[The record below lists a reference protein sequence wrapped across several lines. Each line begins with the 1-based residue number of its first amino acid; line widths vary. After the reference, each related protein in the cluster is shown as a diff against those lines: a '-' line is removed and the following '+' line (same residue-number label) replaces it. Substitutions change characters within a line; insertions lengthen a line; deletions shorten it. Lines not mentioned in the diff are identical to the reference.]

1 MGNREDHRR
10 QGHHHLTQLIN
21 LGPPE
26 RGPPG
31 SGPGQPIRGPE
42 HHRGAGR
49 GSASDSAICSERAT
63 TDLCPTTRGD
73 PGSLWASLACRVGGT
88 ELRGAGS
95 VDLRQS
101 ACPTTRRRCLLQLQ
115 QCVAETGLHADSL
128 RDNHIAV
135 PNTQRRAV
143 QPSLTVDQPLP
154 HSADAETP
162 ARPTNHL
169 AVCSHGIR
177 GGSSSSR
184 SEPAHNT
191 HNGRPACTPLGQPP
205 AQNAVRAEPQIWL
218 VRCRGPTSRC
228 LPRKRPGRALRQHAV
243 RGRSGATPER
253 RALTCKRTLAY
264 VRGWCQQSCTRR

>member
-1 MGNREDHRR
+1 MPVAVRVRFGDLLGTGDHRPVSHDAR
-10 QGHHHLTQLIN
+10 RSRFVVGVPRL
-21 LGPPE
+21 
-26 RGPPG
+26 
-31 SGPGQPIRGPE
+31 SGWW
-42 HHRGAGR
+42 HR
-49 GSASDSAICSERAT
+49 
-63 TDLCPTTRGD
+63 
-73 PGSLWASLACRVGGT
+73 
-88 ELRGAGS
+88 
-95 VDLRQS
+95 
-101 ACPTTRRRCLLQLQ
+101 TTRRGIGRSASVRLSDNPSAMLVQLQ

-143 QPSLTVDQPLP
+143 EPSLTVDQPLP

-228 LPRKRPGRALRQHAV
+228 LPRKRPGRALRQRAV